1 MAARQ
6 QGSSAMQSSGI
17 TSLARWRRVLPAL
30 ILPPVKPGNTK
41 VHQDLGMRG
50 KRQCQRRISG
60 QWMVPVLQNHA
71 GTGEPYVPCLPTLF
85 LHHHSIDL
93 TLIWLQQARLVGW
106 APRTAAAVPLQNSRS
121 PIATAPHP
129 HGWETKILPPV
140 PQSRVRREP
149 NQRIVTCCY
158 HRVA

>member
-1 MAARQ
+1 MTGETASRSARPLYSPTSETREYEGAPRSWDEGQ
-6 QGSSAMQSSGI
+6 ASVSASDFGSVDG
-17 TSLARWRRVLPAL
+17 ARATEPRWHWR
-30 ILPPVKPGNTK
+30 
-41 VHQDLGMRG
+41 
-50 KRQCQRRISG
+50 
-60 QWMVPVLQNHA
+60 
-71 GTGEPYVPCLPTLF
+71 EPYVPCLPIL

-93 TLIWLQQARLVGW
+93 TLIWLERLVGW

-140 PQSRVRREP
+140 PPSRVRREP

-158 HRVA
+158 RRVA